1 MTATTTTAQETA
13 ANERRMQH
21 AQPDAAT
28 DRYEDDTTLKFSGR
42 MNVADEDA
50 GGDPYNHTGRFRR
63 TIR

>member
-1 MTATTTTAQETA
+1 MTATTTTAQEAA
-13 ANERRMQH
+13 ANETKMQH

-28 DRYEDDTTLKFSGR
+28 ARYEDDTTLKFSGR

-63 TIR
+63 AIR